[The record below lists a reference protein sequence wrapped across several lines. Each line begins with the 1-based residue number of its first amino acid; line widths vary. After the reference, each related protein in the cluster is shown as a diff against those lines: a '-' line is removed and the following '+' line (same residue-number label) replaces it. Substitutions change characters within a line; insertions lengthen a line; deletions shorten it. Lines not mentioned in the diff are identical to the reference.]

1 MNVQASIIN
10 KKSLKNTE
18 LVREFYTEVFMNRSV
33 AICDSTMIP
42 DYVNHSILVKDGRE
56 SFKQYFEQFYNTFS
70 KSGSEI
76 LHLFAEDDLVCVY
89 ATHWAS
95 NKLFGVK
102 FKAID
107 VYRIES
113 GKLVEHWD
121 SIEALNGFSRFMFS
135 IKSILKL

>member
-1 MNVQASIIN
+1 MNVRASIIN
-10 KKSLKNTE
+10 KKSLNNTE
-18 LVREFYTEVFMNRSV
+18 LVRAFYTEVFMNRTV
-33 AICDSTMIP
+33 DICDSTMIT
-42 DYVNHSILVKDGRE
+42 DYVNHSTLVKDGRE

-135 IKSILKL
+135 IKAILKL